1 MNALVRNCFLH
12 HAHEREGGREIYPSF
27 RIGTKRD
34 NSPTHLPCQRP
45 GLRFIAST
53 PYSRSPIIQIDWEF
67 IRDGPHVAF
76 LLGQE
81 IIHEPAILNQGPFD
95 AVRLGFQDLPERFTG
110 GTVEAGAGRMSF
122 DVAAVFGG
130 HEPFAGL
137 GGDACREEGFV
148 DGDVA
153 FVVEVEEREEGG
165 GVGFVED

>member
-45 GLRFIAST
+45 GLRFIART

-110 GTVEAGAGRMSF
+110 GAVEAGAGRMSF

-153 FVVEVEEREEGG
+153 FVVEVEER
-165 GVGFVED
+165 